1 MRNNNRAND
10 ELRSLSLRKNVLQN
24 AFGSCFVECG
34 NTRVLCAA
42 TIEESV
48 PTWRK
53 GKGLGWVTAEYSM
66 LPAATSQRTKRERKG
81 AKGRT
86 MEIERLIGRSL
97 RTICDLSALGGEV
110 TITVDCDV
118 IQADGGTRTASI
130 TGAYVA
136 LVEALKAWQLAGKIE
151 TLPLL
156 GKVAAVSVGMVDGE
170 LMLDL
175 DYNEDS
181 RAEVDMNVVM
191 DDKMRFIEVQ
201 GTGEQIPFDREK
213 LNGLLDLAQ
222 SGVQQLQ
229 TLQRSVLEDED

>member
-1 MRNNNRAND
+1 MRANNRANNQ
-10 ELRSLSLRKNVLQN
+10 LRSLSLRKNVLQN
-24 AFGSCFVECG
+24 AFGSCFVEFG

-66 LPAATSQRTKRERKG
+66 LPAATAQRTKRERKG

-97 RTICDLSALGGEV
+97 RTICDLSGLGGEV
-110 TITVDCDV
+110 TITIDCDV
-118 IQADGGTRTASI
+118 IEADGGTRTASI

-151 TLPLL
+151 VLPLL
-156 GKVAAVSVGMVDGE
+156 GQVAAVSVGMVGGE

-175 DYNEDS
+175 DYSEDS

-201 GTGEQIPFDREK
+201 GTGEQIPFDRDK

-222 SGVQQLQ
+222 DGIVQLHA
-229 TLQRSVLEDED
+229 LQREVLES

>member
-1 MRNNNRAND
+1 MRTNNRAND
-10 ELRSLSLRKNVLQN
+10 QLRSLSLRKNVLQN
-24 AFGSCFVECG
+24 AFGSCFVEFG

-66 LPAATSQRTKRERKG
+66 LPAATAQRTKRERKG

-97 RTICDLSALGGEV
+97 RTICDLSGLGGEV
-110 TITVDCDV
+110 TITIDCDV
-118 IQADGGTRTASI
+118 IEADGGTRTASI

-151 TLPLL
+151 VLPLL
-156 GKVAAVSVGMVDGE
+156 GQVAAVSVGMVGGE

-175 DYNEDS
+175 DYSEDS

-201 GTGEQIPFDREK
+201 GTGEQIPFDRDK

-222 SGVQQLQ
+222 DGIVQLHA
-229 TLQRSVLEDED
+229 LQREVLES

>member
-1 MRNNNRAND
+1 MRNNNRASN
-10 ELRSLSLRKNVLQN
+10 ELRSLELTKNVLEN
-24 AFGSCFVECG
+24 AYGSCYVKCG
-34 NTRVLCAA
+34 GTKVLCAA

-48 PTWRK
+48 PAWRK

-97 RTICDLSALGGEV
+97 RTVCDMSALGGEV
-110 TITVDCDV
+110 TITIDCDV

-151 TLPLL
+151 ALPLM
-156 GKVAAVSVGMVDGE
+156 GQVAAVSVGMVAGE

-175 DYNEDS
+175 DYSEDS
-181 RAEVDMNVVM
+181 HAEVDMNVVM

-201 GTGEQIPFDREK
+201 GTGEQTPFDREK

-222 SGVQQLQ
+222 AGIEQLQ
-229 TLQRSVLEDED
+229 AAQRACLEG

>member
-1 MRNNNRAND
+1 
-10 ELRSLSLRKNVLQN
+10 
-24 AFGSCFVECG
+24 
-34 NTRVLCAA
+34 
-42 TIEESV
+42 
-48 PTWRK
+48 
-53 GKGLGWVTAEYSM
+53 
-66 LPAATSQRTKRERKG
+66 
-81 AKGRT
+81 

-156 GKVAAVSVGMVDGE
+156 GQVAAVSVGMVDGE

>member
-1 MRNNNRAND
+1 MRANNRANNQ
-10 ELRSLSLRKNVLQN
+10 LRSLSLRKNVLQN
-24 AFGSCFVECG
+24 AFGSCFVEFG

-66 LPAATSQRTKRERKG
+66 LPAATAQRTKRERKG

-97 RTICDLSALGGEV
+97 RTICDLSGLGGEV
-110 TITVDCDV
+110 TITIDCDV
-118 IQADGGTRTASI
+118 IEADGGTRTASI

-151 TLPLL
+151 VLPLL
-156 GKVAAVSVGMVDGE
+156 GQVAAVSVGMVGGE

-175 DYNEDS
+175 DYSEDS

-191 DDKMRFIEVQ
+191 DDKLRFIEVQ
-201 GTGEQIPFDREK
+201 GTGEQIPFDRDK

-222 SGVQQLQ
+222 DGIVQLHA
-229 TLQRSVLEDED
+229 LQREVLES